1 MGPTPL
7 QINQERL
14 RAYDQ
19 AEASDTRT
27 QASGE
32 KMDLEE
38 RRLAFQQAQAQA
50 ALEQRAQ
57 SAEQMGAMKQQELQ
71 MTQKQRDLQQATFE
85 ANEAHRSA
93 LDQHTLETANAA
105 ANIMSKLPG
114 IDPHS
119 PYARA
124 QVTQLLADNPQ
135 AVLHPKVME
144 SVQHVLD
151 TNDAALGLKK
161 SAAQLQTQA
170 FQDALAASHPTY
182 GTSPDGK
189 TFTATNPG
197 EAQTHV
203 QVTYQAPNG
212 KPTTQILPRDFF
224 DGAVSASQARQQG
237 QQDQNAPPASI
248 PAPAP
253 SPALPVVPVNPL
265 TQSMNISQHWNTPEE
280 MAAAIPPAAP
290 AAVPVAQAPSQGP
303 TASGYTTDLT
313 ALAQQALNDPNAT
326 AEHRAAAQKILGN
339 GG

>member
-1 MGPTPL
+1 MQSSPQELRLGQESVYQQMMG
-7 QINQERL
+7 
-14 RAYDQ
+14 Q
-19 AEASDTRT
+19 AQREQDT
-27 QASGE
+27 GE
-32 KMDLEE
+32 KMSLAE
-38 RRLAFQQAQAQA
+38 RAEAFKESQAQA

-57 SAEQMGAMKQQELQ
+57 VAEQMTAMKQQELQ
-71 MTQKQRDLQQATFE
+71 MTKKQRDLQQATFE

-248 PAPAP
+248 PSPAP

-265 TQSMNISQHWNTPEE
+265 AQSMNISQHWNTPEE
-280 MAAAIPPAAP
+280 MAAAIPPAVP
-290 AAVPVAQAPSQGP
+290 AAVPVAQAAPQGP
-303 TASGYTTDLT
+303 TSTGYTADMA